1 VGVQLGKGEQSES
14 HVGRTW
20 HPPNQTVREDE
31 GHLCFAC
38 FGHSWARATF
48 FESAI
53 AIPQVEGSNSTIA
66 IPQLFKEML
75 LPNHKSAIPQLQ
87 FFLKST
93 TSSPQHV
100 SFTFAIFGISLAAE

>member
-1 VGVQLGKGEQSES
+1 M
-14 HVGRTW
+14 W
-20 HPPNQTVREDE
+20 DAPWDPPNQTVREDE

-53 AIPQVEGSNSTIA
+53 AIPQVEGSNFTIA
-66 IPQLFKEML
+66 IPQLFKVTF
-75 LPNHKSAIPQLQ
+75 LPNHNSTIPQLL
-87 FFLKST
+87 FCLKST
-93 TSSPQHV
+93 TSSPQLE